1 MTGMGAADASVTAS
15 QSASA
20 ATRSTAID
28 LPFRVSARADY
39 AIRALTEI
47 AAAGGGPITAHGIS
61 QVQAIPHGVLFNIL
75 AELRR
80 AGLIRSHPGA
90 GYELARPAAAITLA
104 EAIDIIQ
111 RDLSRPAIEE
121 ITYPGAAAPLRDV
134 WLAVRSS
141 LFSVLGSVTLAD
153 VAAGTLPSAVRALAG
168 HPPPVNAHNAGLS
181 IGRVLEPADG
191 TGTGRHGTG

>member
-1 MTGMGAADASVTAS
+1 MTGMGAADASVTAT
-15 QSASA
+15 QSVSAASA
-20 ATRSTAID
+20 PNAID

-47 AAAGGGPITAHGIS
+47 AAAGGGPITAHRIS
-61 QVQAIPHGVLFNIL
+61 RAQAIPHGVLLNIL
-75 AELRR
+75 VELRR

-90 GYELARPAAAITLA
+90 GYQLARSAAHITLA

-111 RDLSRPAIEE
+111 RDLSRPTIEQ
-121 ITYPGAAAPLRDV
+121 ITYPGAAGPLRDV

-153 VAAGTLPSAVRALAG
+153 VAEGTLPSAVRALAE
-168 HPPPVNAHNAGLS
+168 HP
-181 IGRVLEPADG
+181 
-191 TGTGRHGTG
+191 